1 MGNHTEALYPSNQA
15 MVSACPLHRRARG
28 FAAAGASANL
38 TVTPTQPF
46 EWYSISTIN
55 PETLEFCVPSKSAF
69 CQALAAVECL
79 PEGVDQCT
87 ADADGNIG
95 SGNVG
100 SNNLGNDNIG
110 DYNKGAPKQLFIY
123 RGRVLSTHNIVI
135 MYPYHPCQETATMAL
150 EILEAT
156 TGDWTSSATTCVP
169 VRSECAVCLR

>member
-1 MGNHTEALYPSNQA
+1 
-15 MVSACPLHRRARG
+15 ARG

-110 DYNKGAPKQLFIY
+110 DYNKGNGNHGTGNTGSYNWGLDIVCNNMRAGQERMCSVFALRTNDTIVLDAASAAPL
-123 RGRVLSTHNIVI
+123 
-135 MYPYHPCQETATMAL
+135 P
-150 EILEAT
+150 
-156 TGDWTSSATTCVP
+156 
-169 VRSECAVCLR
+169 